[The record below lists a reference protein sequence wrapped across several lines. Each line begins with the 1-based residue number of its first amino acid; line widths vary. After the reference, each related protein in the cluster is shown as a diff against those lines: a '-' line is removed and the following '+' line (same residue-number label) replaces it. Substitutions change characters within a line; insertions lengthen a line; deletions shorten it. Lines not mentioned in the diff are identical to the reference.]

1 MSPLDRFRRSRFI
14 ERPDRGNL
22 SSSTETLPENLP
34 VPETPD
40 LTRAQEEEDHTPA
53 SSIDGSAREASPVDE
68 DGTLEEFGLS
78 LLERAVDF
86 LSGVF
91 SSGDR
96 PEQGPHPDRGWR
108 PWLLILAC
116 YLVFMSTCGWTNSF
130 GFFQAYDA
138 ENTSLGVEQISQ
150 IGSLSAFLLFFVG
163 ALVSHFVHADNI
175 HWIFSVGI
183 VFQLFG
189 TILTPT
195 CDEYWEYLGAQG
207 VLVGL
212 GHGLVFSPVL
222 AVLSTRFAQRRI
234 LAMGIAASGS
244 FAGGALFTSLFQD
257 LLPKVGYH
265 WTSVIVSWVKLVSL
279 VIAMILM
286 KPRVSS
292 SALELWWMQLVTP
305 FKDIEYVLYITASL
319 CTTFGVYLNYFF
331 LVAYSQTALDGT
343 HPFGDSLIM
352 FAVSNATGVVSI
364 LFFIA
369 AHYCGVINVSALTT
383 LGAAIMLYSWI
394 AVSSQTGLYVWS
406 SIYGILA
413 ATLQTLLPMGVLML
427 TNSRDNSVFKIS
439 VAFMVVS
446 FAALGGPLIAARL
459 IEHKGGYKG
468 AQIFAGSVM
477 LLGYAILVAAKG
489 LGLNKSGVGWKSNV

>member
-1 MSPLDRFRRSRFI
+1 MSRWDRFRRSRST
-14 ERPDRGNL
+14 ERLEIGNL
-22 SSSTETLPENLP
+22 SSSTETIPENLP
-34 VPETPD
+34 VLERPD
-40 LTRAQEEEDHTPA
+40 LPRDQEDPLPA
-53 SSIDGSAREASPVDE
+53 GSIDGSAREMSPDNE
-68 DGTLEEFGLS
+68 TLEEFGLS

-108 PWLLILAC
+108 PWLLVLAC
-116 YLVFMSTCGWTNSF
+116 YLVFMNTCGWINSF
-130 GFFQAYDA
+130 GFFQAYNA
-138 ENTSLGVEQISQ
+138 ENTSLEVREISR
-150 IGSLSAFLLFFVG
+150 IGSSSAFLLFFVG
-163 ALVSHFVHADNI
+163 ALVSHFVDADNI

-222 AVLSTRFAQRRI
+222 AVLSTRFAQRRL

-244 FAGGALFTSLFQD
+244 FAGGALFTCLFQD

-265 WTSVIVSWVKLVSL
+265 WTSVIVGWVKLVSL

-286 KPRVSS
+286 KPRANSPT
-292 SALELWWMQLVTP
+292 LELWWIQLITP
-305 FKDIEYVLYITASL
+305 FKDVEYVLYIIASI
-319 CTTFGVYLNYFF
+319 CTTLSVYLTYFF
-331 LVAYSQTALDGT
+331 LLAYSQTALDGT
-343 HPFGDSLIM
+343 YSFGDSLTM

-369 AHYCGVINVSALTT
+369 AFYFGVINVSTPTT
-383 LGAAIMLYSWI
+383 LVAAIMLYSWI

-406 SIYGILA
+406 SIYGIFA
-413 ATLQTLLPMGVLML
+413 ATVQILLPMGVLML
-427 TNSRDNSVFKIS
+427 KNSRANSGFKIS
-439 VAFMVVS
+439 VAFMLLS
-446 FAALGGPLIAARL
+446 FAALGGPLIAASL
-459 IEHKGGYKG
+459 IKHEGGYKG
-468 AQIFAGSVM
+468 AQIFAGSAM
-477 LLGYAILVAAKG
+477 LLGSAILMAAKR
-489 LGLNKSGVGWKSNV
+489 LSLNKPEVGWKSKI